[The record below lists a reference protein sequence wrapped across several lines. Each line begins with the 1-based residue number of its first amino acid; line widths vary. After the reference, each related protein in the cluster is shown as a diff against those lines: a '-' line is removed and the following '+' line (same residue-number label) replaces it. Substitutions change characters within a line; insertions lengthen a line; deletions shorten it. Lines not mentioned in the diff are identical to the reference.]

1 MGKESISVNRRYLP
15 KAVFFHFNTVRLIF
29 PNLRQ
34 NLTVA
39 AGFFDDGG
47 PDMRIVI

>member
-1 MGKESISVNRRYLP
+1 MGKEAISGNRRNRKL
-15 KAVFFHFNTVRLIF
+15 FFFCFNTVREIF
-29 PNLRQ
+29 PNLRK

-39 AGFFDDGG
+39 AGLFGDGE